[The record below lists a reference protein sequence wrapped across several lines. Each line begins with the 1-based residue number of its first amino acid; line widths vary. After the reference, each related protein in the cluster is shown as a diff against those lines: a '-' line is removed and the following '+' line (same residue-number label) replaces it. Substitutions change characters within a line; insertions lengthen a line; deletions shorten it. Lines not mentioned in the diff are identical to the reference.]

1 MTWTR
6 NRLSLDEIQISYLQ
20 WNSSVNSSSSQKL
33 LLLHGLADQALVW
46 QSLGEQLSDR
56 YHIVAPDMRG
66 HGESSKP
73 DQGYKFSELIADL
86 EALMEHLQWSNAHIL
101 GHSWTGKLAAIW
113 ARQNPKRFKSLI
125 LVDPIFIM
133 KLPGFFKFTLPIL
146 YRQLDCL
153 KLIGPFVSFEQAE
166 QQARQL
172 AQFKDWS
179 LLQQQLFQASI
190 EEKSDGTWG
199 SQFGIP
205 ARNQIFEEVMEVP
218 GLTEPITIPSLFI
231 QPEQGVNRMNWQLKP
246 YQKYLTHLKV
256 ERVPGN
262 HWAFLVKPEQF
273 NQAVAQFLEYYH

>member
-1 MTWTR
+1 MTGTR
-6 NRLSLDEIQISYLQ
+6 NRLSLDEITISYLE
-20 WNSSVNSSSSQKL
+20 WNSSVNASSSQNL

-73 DQGYKFSELIADL
+73 DKGYKFSELIADL
-86 EALMEHLQWSNAHIL
+86 EALMEHLHWSNAHIL

-113 ARQNPKRFKSLI
+113 AKQNPKRFKSLI

-133 KLPGFFKFTLPIL
+133 KLPRFFKFTLPIL
-146 YRQLDCL
+146 YRRLDCL
-153 KLIGPFVSFEQAE
+153 KLMGPFVSFEEAE

-172 AQFKDWS
+172 AQFKDWNP
-179 LLQQQLFQASI
+179 LQQQLFQASM
-190 EEKSDGTWG
+190 EEKSDKTWG
-199 SQFGIP
+199 SKLGIP

-218 GLTEPITIPSLFI
+218 GLTQLIDIPSLFI

-246 YQKYLTHLKV
+246 YQNYLTNLKI

-262 HWAFLVKPEQF
+262 HWAFLVKPEPF
-273 NQAVAQFLEYYH
+273 NQAVVQFLESHH

>member
-6 NRLSLDEIQISYLQ
+6 NRLSLDEIKISYLE
-20 WNSSVNSSSSQKL
+20 WNSSVNGSSSQNI

-46 QSLGEQLSDR
+46 QSLGEQLCDR
-56 YHIVAPDMRG
+56 YHIFAPDMRG

-86 EALMEHLQWSNAHIL
+86 EALMDHLHWSNAHIL

-113 ARQNPKRFKSLI
+113 AKQNPKRFKSLI

-133 KLPGFFKFTLPIL
+133 KLPSFFKFTLPIL

-153 KLIGPFVSFEQAE
+153 KLMGPFVSFEQAE
-166 QQARQL
+166 QQAHQL

-179 LLQQQLFQASI
+179 LLQQQLFQASM

-199 SQFGIP
+199 SKFGIP
-205 ARNQIFEEVMEVP
+205 ARNQIFEAVMEVP
-218 GLTEPITIPSLFI
+218 GLTQLIDIPTLFI

-246 YQKYLTHLKV
+246 YQRYLTHLKI

-273 NQAVAQFLEYYH
+273 NQAVVQFLEYQN